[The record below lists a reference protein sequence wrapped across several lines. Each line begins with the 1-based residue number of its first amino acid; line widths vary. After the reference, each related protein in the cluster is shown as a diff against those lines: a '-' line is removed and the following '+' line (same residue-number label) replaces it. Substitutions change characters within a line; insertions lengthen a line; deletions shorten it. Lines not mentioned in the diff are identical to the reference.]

1 MAFLD
6 CFAEEMQTSVKI
18 QSLGAI
24 TGYDAAGQPEHGSPV
39 VKFNDLAGFGQLS
52 ASEQFV
58 MDRNNNPSTH
68 KIIMDPVKI
77 TGNILPGDSAIVT
90 KNGVEET
97 YDLFNGENALDLD
110 EVYVVTG
117 SIKR

>member
-6 CFAEEMQTSVKI
+6 CFEEEMQTTVKI
-18 QSLGAI
+18 QSTGPI
-24 TGYDAAGQPEHGSPV
+24 TSHDSAGQPVYGSPV

-52 ASEQFV
+52 ANEIFKF
-58 MDRNNNPSTH
+58 DRIGNPSTH
-68 KIIMDPVKI
+68 KIILDPVKI
-77 TGNILPGDSAIVT
+77 TGKILPGDTAIVT

-110 EVYVVTG
+110 DVFVAVG
-117 SIKR
+117 RISR

>member
-6 CFAEEMQTSVKI
+6 CFEEEMQTPVVI
-18 QSLGAI
+18 QGLGEI
-24 TGYDAAGQPEHGSPV
+24 TGFDGAGQPIYGSPV
-39 VKFNDLAGFGQLS
+39 TKFDDLAGFGQLS
-52 ASEQFV
+52 ANEQFV

-68 KIIMDPVKI
+68 KIILDPVKI
-77 TGNILPGDSAIVT
+77 TGNILPGDTAIVT

-97 YDLFNGENALDLD
+97 YDLYNGENALDLD

>member
-6 CFAEEMQTSVKI
+6 CFEEEMQTSVKI
-18 QSLGAI
+18 QSTGAI
-24 TGYDAAGQPEHGSPV
+24 TGSNSAGQPTYGSPV

-52 ASEQFV
+52 ANEIFKF
-58 MDRNNNPSTH
+58 DRIGNPSTH
-68 KIIMDPVKI
+68 KIILDPVKI
-77 TGNILPGDSAIVT
+77 TGEILSGDTAIVT

>member
-6 CFAEEMQTSVKI
+6 CFEEEMQTSVKI
-18 QSLGAI
+18 QGNGTIPGQDS
-24 TGYDAAGQPEHGSPV
+24 TGQPIYGSPV
-39 VKFNDLAGFGQLS
+39 VKFDNLAGFGQLS
-52 ASEQFV
+52 ASEQFI

-68 KIIMDPVKI
+68 KIILDPVKI
-77 TGNILPGDSAIVT
+77 TSPILPGDVAIVT

-110 EVYVVTG
+110 EVFVVTV

>member
-6 CFAEEMQTSVKI
+6 CFDEEMQTPVKI
-18 QSLGAI
+18 QELGAI
-24 TGYDAAGQPEHGSPV
+24 TGFDGAGQPEYGSPV
-39 VKFNDLAGFGQLS
+39 VKFNGLAGFGMLT
-52 ASEQFV
+52 ANEQFV
-58 MDRNNNPSTH
+58 MDRINNPSTH
-68 KIIMDPVKI
+68 KIILDPVKI

-97 YDLFNGENALDLD
+97 YELYNGENALELD